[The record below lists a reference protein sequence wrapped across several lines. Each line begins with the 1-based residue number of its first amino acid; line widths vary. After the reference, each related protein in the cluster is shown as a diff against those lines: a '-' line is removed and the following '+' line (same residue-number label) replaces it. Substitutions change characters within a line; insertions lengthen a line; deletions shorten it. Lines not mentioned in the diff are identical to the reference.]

1 MPVKAAAN
9 TSKENVVPNRMD
21 LFMNDMATSCDRK
34 DADDKVLKK
43 LTAAD
48 YSEGRCKM
56 QRKIRVIRPDSPGF
70 GLTQT
75 AMAGMVCRNIRIFSS
90 DAEEVN
96 GRPFD
101 LMLTH
106 SIDSFF

>member
-1 MPVKAAAN
+1 
-9 TSKENVVPNRMD
+9 
-21 LFMNDMATSCDRK
+21 MNNIVTSCDRK
-34 DADDKVLKK
+34 GADDKVLKK
-43 LTAAD
+43 LTAED
-48 YSEGRCKM
+48 YSEGRCKT

-90 DAEEVN
+90 DTEKVN
-96 GRPFD
+96 GRAFA

-106 SIDSFF
+106 SIDSFFQKDFSHYP